1 VGDNEYCG
9 WWAIDR
15 QYGENRGY
23 NQDKRRFVDHAGV
36 IVAELCELRGGR
48 IVANEPTGRSDSFD
62 AQAREA
68 LQAIAAIHKQA
79 EEELSQVR
87 MSKDSSDE
95 EEQSGAQSDTPSPSH
110 GPPAG

>member
-1 VGDNEYCG
+1 M
-9 WWAIDR
+9 
-15 QYGENRGY
+15 
-23 NQDKRRFVDHAGV
+23 
-36 IVAELCELRGGR
+36 
-48 IVANEPTGRSDSFD
+48 ANEPTGRSDSFD